1 MARPDQSCGPSGAT
15 CLTDLRGSNRDLFI
29 AHDRVVQTKGC
40 GVWPKVNIELE
51 ELYFENIIVGKIYKN
66 PTRLK
71 SSFTRKFE
79 LL

>member
-1 MARPDQSCGPSGAT
+1 
-15 CLTDLRGSNRDLFI
+15 
-29 AHDRVVQTKGC
+29 
-40 GVWPKVNIELE
+40 VWPKVNIELE